1 MPKLVLLALADMA
14 GSSSDQAWPSI
25 GYLVERTGMSR
36 CSVMRAVQTLV
47 NFKLVEVERRP
58 NRTNIYRICKS
69 HCETPVVSERDHGS
83 LRERPPQSHSETRTY
98 KEPRKNLPRTNKK
111 PAPKFEL
118 PVALNTPEFKAAWE
132 GFQEMRKAIKKPLT
146 ARAMSLVINKIELW
160 GHDVAIEALDRS
172 TTNNWQGVFDPRE
185 SRDQAKSKPAQAPA
199 ARSTWHIQQELTAV
213 EELIKDVQKHRSEV
227 AGGDYCWPAGTDHKA
242 KWIELCARR
251 KALRMEIA
259 GLNPKPKPNTTQ
271 LDAVGA
277 LASAK
282 RVNRPQAA

>member
-25 GYLVERTGMSR
+25 EYLVQRTGSSR
-36 CSVMRAVQTLV
+36 STVLRSLETLV
-47 NFKLVEVERRP
+47 NLKVIEVIKRP
-58 NRTNIYRICKS
+58 NRTNTYKLLGCQS
-69 HCETPVVSERDHGS
+69 DTPMVSERHPHGITVT
-83 LRERPPQSHSETRTY
+83 PPQYQSDTQTY
-98 KEPRKNLPRTNKK
+98 NEPIKNLPRTNKK

-132 GFQEMRKAIKKPLT
+132 GYREMRKAIKKPLT
-146 ARAMSLVINKIELW
+146 ARAMTLVINKIELW
-160 GHDVAIEALDRS
+160 GHDLAIEALDRS

-251 KALRMEIA
+251 KSLRMELA

>member
-14 GSSSDQAWPSI
+14 GSSSDQAWPSVE
-25 GYLVERTGMSR
+25 YLVERTGMSR

-83 LRERPPQSHSETRTY
+83 LRERPPQSQSETQTY
-98 KEPRKNLPRTNKK
+98 KEPRKNLSGTNKK
-111 PAPKFEL
+111 PAVKFEL

-132 GFQEMRKAIKKPLT
+132 GYREMRKAIKKPLT
-146 ARAMSLVINKIELW
+146 ARAMSLVINKVELW
-160 GHDVAIEALDRS
+160 GHDLAIEALDRS
-172 TTNNWQGVFDPRE
+172 TTSNWQGVFDPRE

-199 ARSTWHIQQELTAV
+199 ARSKWEIREELVSV
-213 EELIKDVQKHRSEV
+213 EELIKDVLRHRSEV
-227 AGGDYCWPAGTDHKA
+227 AGGDHCWPAGSNYREQYQ
-242 KWIELCARR
+242 ELLRRR
-251 KALRMEIA
+251 KELNLEKA
-259 GLNPKPKPNTTQ
+259 GFDPKPKPNTTQ